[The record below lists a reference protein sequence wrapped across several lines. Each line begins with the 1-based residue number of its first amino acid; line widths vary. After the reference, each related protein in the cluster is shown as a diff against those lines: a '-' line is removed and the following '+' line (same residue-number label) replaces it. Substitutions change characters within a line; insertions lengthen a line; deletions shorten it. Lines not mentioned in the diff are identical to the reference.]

1 MNASVSLAERIDQRM
16 RAGKVTLPV
25 FDNAAVQVYEAVR
38 KDRMSASELARL
50 IEADP
55 VLASEVLRR
64 ANSSFFRGLGDVSR
78 VRGAIVRLG
87 GRNIASLAVAAS
99 QKRVY
104 SASSQRFKTRLVS
117 LWRHAS
123 ATACGCRWLA
133 GRLGLRERED
143 EAFLAGLLH
152 DVGKL
157 SILRAIEE
165 LSAEE
170 DAGED
175 VISEPVIDAAV
186 EQLHTAHGRE
196 LLATWNIPQVF
207 RDVAAHHHDAEFDH
221 DDTTLVIV
229 RLVNAACHQEGIGG
243 NADGV
248 FSADTS
254 DEARALGLGEIQLA
268 ELQVVLEDAAAEA

>member
-1 MNASVSLAERIDQRM
+1 MLQTHSLAERIDERM
-16 RAGKVTLPV
+16 RAGKVALPV
-25 FDNAAVQVYEAVR
+25 FDDTAMRVYEAVR
-38 KDRMSASELARL
+38 KDRMSAAELATL

-55 VLASEVLRR
+55 VLASEVLRS

-78 VRGAIVRLG
+78 VRDAIVRLG
-87 GRNIASLAVAAS
+87 GRNIAGLAVAAS

-104 SASSQRFKTRLVS
+104 SASSQRFKTRMVD

-123 ATACGCRWLA
+123 ATGYGCRWLA
-133 GRLGLRERED
+133 HRLGLRERED

-165 LSAEE
+165 LASEEGAE
-170 DAGED
+170 AQL
-175 VISEPVIDAAV
+175 SEAVIDVAL
-186 EQLHTAHGRE
+186 EQLHPQHGSE
-196 LLATWNIPQVF
+196 LLANWNIPRLF
-207 RDVAAHHHDAEFDH
+207 RDIAAQHHEPEFDR

-243 NADGV
+243 MGGGAG
-248 FSADTS
+248 AETS
-254 DEARALGLGEIQLA
+254 DEAHCLGLGEIQLA
-268 ELQVVLEDAAAEA
+268 ELQVVLEDAAAAA